1 MRSCWHS
8 ELSAFWEPRLF
19 GKARAKSLWLFAW
32 GYKRSTQLSKGFL
45 LKDEKY
51 DWQEYGKVPRL
62 RAGLAPDSKTK
73 SWPLDQDT
81 RTRGLCIASVGY
93 KGLLCPRLMILVR
106 QVTSGSR
113 NGRQACSCWAS
124 AFPESHGQQS
134 PNPPSAHILTH
145 CGHPSNVNP
154 SCLICSYTCL
164 LAVSIVWF
172 SCMIQVHSTFLSFPN
187 LSWVPS
193 EIFITYLT
201 NSILFNL
208 SLSLFLAASHGRS
221 NQGINP

>member
-1 MRSCWHS
+1 MRNRWHS

-19 GKARAKSLWLFAW
+19 GKSWAKSLRLFAW

-62 RAGLAPDSKTK
+62 RAGLAPDSKAK

-81 RTRGLCIASVGY
+81 RTRGLCVASVGY
-93 KGLLCPRLMILVR
+93 KGLLCPRLTNLVL

-124 AFPESHGQQS
+124 AFPESHGQWS
-134 PNPPSAHILTH
+134 PNRTSAHILTH
-145 CGHPSNVNP
+145 WGHPSNVTLLVLVVP
-154 SCLICSYTCL
+154 MLACL
-164 LAVSIVWF
+164 LSV
-172 SCMIQVHSTFLSFPN
+172 
-187 LSWVPS
+187 
-193 EIFITYLT
+193 
-201 NSILFNL
+201 
-208 SLSLFLAASHGRS
+208 
-221 NQGINP
+221 